1 MGETR
6 ESGSIGYEQESLIK
20 APGDRTIGA
29 QSHLIRESGYASDLL
44 GAIEAQQAMG
54 LDDRA
59 VVRATLGR
67 ELGSKRFWK
76 AVFTFGWGDYADEM
90 SGRERIRRT
99 NELKRLE
106 ADRQAEEALA
116 RKRKMNLAAGLA
128 LMQNA
133 NMVNFFR

>member
-1 MGETR
+1 MADITYQPNSLIDLDMSKVGTSAPPDATGQGLADPKAGYNTLVDAGIGMREGFKALGKGETWR
-6 ESGSIGYEQESLIK
+6 DI
-20 APGDRTIGA
+20 
-29 QSHLIRESGYASDLL
+29 
-44 GAIEAQQAMG
+44 
-54 LDDRA
+54 
-59 VVRATLGR
+59 
-67 ELGSKRFWK
+67 
-76 AVFTFGWGDYADEM
+76 FTFRFGDIVERET
-90 SGRERIRRT
+90 GQERIRRT